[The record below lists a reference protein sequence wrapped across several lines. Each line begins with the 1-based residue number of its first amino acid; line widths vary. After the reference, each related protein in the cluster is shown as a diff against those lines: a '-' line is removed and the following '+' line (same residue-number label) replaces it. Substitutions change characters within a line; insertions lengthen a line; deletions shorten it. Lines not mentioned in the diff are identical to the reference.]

1 MKKTL
6 GKVILFLLLIYV
18 LFVASVHIGFRLKV
32 KFIESRGFT
41 KYNLTA
47 NEMCM
52 LNESMNIYV
61 EEASTEGCIYEG
73 QIKKYVYEEADCEFY
88 FKNVYNYRKIFYKLI
103 AGDLTEKKVDKLN
116 SYLWSLSEDH
126 EGYQL
131 ASQYGFSVDEPISE
145 KWVLTHPKETCK
157 IISTD
162 FDLEL
167 ALRRCGDPYEE

>member
-1 MKKTL
+1 MKKIL
-6 GKVILFLLLIYV
+6 RKFIYLILFLTLLYL
-18 LFVASVHIGFRLKV
+18 LFVISVHVGFRLKV
-32 KFIESRGFT
+32 KYIENRGCT
-41 KYNLTA
+41 QYNLTT

-52 LNESMNIYV
+52 LNHSMNIY
-61 EEASTEGCIYEG
+61 AEGIPFTTSSNLPMCG
-73 QIKKYVYEEADCEFY
+73 LY
-88 FKNVYNYRKIFYKLI
+88 FENVYNYRKIFYKLI

-131 ASQYGFSVDEPISE
+131 ASQYGFSADEPISE
-145 KWVLTHPKETCK
+145 KWVLAHPKETCK

-167 ALRRCGDPYEE
+167 ALRRCGGTYEEE

>member
-52 LNESMNIYV
+52 LNHTMNVYV
-61 EEASTEGCIYEG
+61 EGAPID
-73 QIKKYVYEEADCEFY
+73 KYSGYDEADCEFY

-103 AGDLTEKKVDKLN
+103 AGDMTERKVDKLN

-131 ASQYGFSVDEPISE
+131 ASQYGFSADEPISE
-145 KWVLTHPKETCK
+145 KWVLAHPKETCK

-167 ALRRCGDPYEE
+167 ALRRCGDTYEEE